1 MEVVFRVRV
10 GYGGAWTV
18 GASATATRKIFGRV
32 DRETS
37 RVHGSFARRGGG
49 GGGVG
54 VGPGRLW
61 LRLIA
66 DRWPPVYHMVRTY
79 FWG

>member
-1 MEVVFRVRV
+1 MWGPGASETGGVDRLVEVVFRVRV

-49 GGGVG
+49 GGVW
-54 VGPGRLW
+54 VWGPVVCGC
-61 LRLIA
+61 
-66 DRWPPVYHMVRTY
+66 
-79 FWG
+79 G